1 MSKPVLGLILG
12 AILGMIDGIGAYAYP
27 GVREMIV
34 GIIFGS
40 TFKGL
45 ITGLITGFFARK
57 YNNLPLAMLFGLT
70 VGLLLS
76 WLVAATS
83 PDPQGNY
90 YYIPIMLPGSI
101 LGAICGFAATRFGRQ
116 PAAAVAR

>member
-1 MSKPVLGLILG
+1 MSKPVLGLVLG

-27 GVREMIV
+27 AVRDVIV
-34 GIIFGS
+34 SIVIGS
-40 TFKGL
+40 TGKGL
-45 ITGLITGFFARK
+45 ITGLLTGFFARK

-76 WLVAATS
+76 WWVAANS
-83 PDPQGNY
+83 PDPQGNF

-101 LGAICGFAATRFGRQ
+101 LGAICGFAVTRFGRQ
-116 PAAAVAR
+116 PATAVAR